1 MTEKFRVL
9 DGEVDL
15 EHEDV
20 RDSQNR
26 RIAADYAQRAV
37 ADVHTRRGRRPQ
49 ADDTPVG
56 EHSPRV
62 SFRIPEQIRR
72 CAEERGIRYGWRRSR
87 RSDASCSSSAS
98 SSNRPWLRTPRR
110 VHNDKTGAPVYRSL
124 SVYDH

>member
-26 RIAADYAQRAV
+26 RIDADYVQRAV
-37 ADVHTRRGRRPQ
+37 ADVHTRRGRRPL

-72 CAEERGIRYGWRRSR
+72 RAEERARAEGRSVSDLAREALERY
-87 RSDASCSSSAS
+87 
-98 SSNRPWLRTPRR
+98 L
-110 VHNDKTGAPVYRSL
+110 AP
-124 SVYDH
+124 